1 MHQDKGD
8 PIVTD
13 KKKNPSRFENQYV
26 TLPQDYTRW
35 PGVRA
40 PYIKIPENRHHN
52 PPNAKHGYYFL
63 VKSINMY
70 NSVSCV
76 TIALHSQ
83 RIAPCSLLP
92 ITNTAK
98 TQYCIK

>member
-35 PGVRA
+35 PGV
-40 PYIKIPENRHHN
+40 
-52 PPNAKHGYYFL
+52 G
-63 VKSINMY
+63 
-70 NSVSCV
+70 
-76 TIALHSQ
+76 
-83 RIAPCSLLP
+83 SLYQD
-92 ITNTAK
+92 TRK
-98 TQYCIK
+98 